1 MIFKKDLK
9 ILKEEKVCK
18 FRCYITNA
26 GGKIFSHKDPAIVE
40 SATETEAEK
49 ALREALKKA
58 PEGEFNYNHNNEDRV
73 GFYKQ
78 FPFGWTIVSV
88 TTQSDYTNAINKQ
101 FFISTAIALVLLVV
115 GAMFLVVFVKKLVA
129 PLNSIQSGL
138 NSFFDFINHKTQDIL
153 YH

>member
-1 MIFKKDLK
+1 M
-9 ILKEEKVCK
+9 
-18 FRCYITNA
+18 
-26 GGKIFSHKDPAIVE
+26 
-40 SATETEAEK
+40 
-49 ALREALKKA
+49 
-58 PEGEFNYNHNNEDRV
+58 

-129 PLNSIQSGL
+129 PIHS
-138 NSFFDFINHKTQDIL
+138 
-153 YH
+153 